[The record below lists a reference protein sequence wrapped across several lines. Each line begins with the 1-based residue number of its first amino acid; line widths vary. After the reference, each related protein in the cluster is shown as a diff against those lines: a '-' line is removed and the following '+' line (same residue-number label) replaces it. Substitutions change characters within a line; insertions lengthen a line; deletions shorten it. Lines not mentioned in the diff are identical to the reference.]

1 MDKELEYG
9 KREAFKKLLYDLAVD
24 VRREMTATPE
34 KCLECQQRFEE
45 IYRDSTSNESFRHYY
60 SDIFVVMSGVIDDPE
75 IQDYDALT
83 DHLQHILESYQ
94 CQEGHP
100 DVRTNLRKLYDHTSL
115 EISRLVHTKIITEQ
129 LFKQEAH
136 LDELEHLVDSVRSE
150 HDRIVTKVNEHETFA
165 NQIDEAKKE
174 INDAKKEYIA
184 ILGIFSAVV
193 LTFIGGIAF
202 STSVLENLHQSS
214 IYRIV
219 LALCLIGLVLC
230 NVLYLLFFCI
240 QSLIDKPLRKW
251 QKGTLIWCN
260 AILVIILSITA
271 FCWYDGSA
279 ERRNARLQNEGLDL
293 YQVVETKVPASQ
305 DQMKNG

>member
-1 MDKELEYG
+1 MDKELEHG
-9 KREAFKKLLYDLAVD
+9 KREAFRKLLYDLAVD

-45 IYRDSTSNESFRHYY
+45 IYRDSTSNEIFRHYY
-60 SDIFVVMSGVIDDPE
+60 SDIFVVMSQVIDDPE
-75 IQDYDALT
+75 IQDYDALR
-83 DHLQHILESYQ
+83 DHLQNILESYQ
-94 CQEGHP
+94 CREGHP
-100 DVRTNLRKLYDHTSL
+100 DVRNNLRKLYDHTSL
-115 EISRLVHTKIITEQ
+115 ELGRLVHTKLITEQ
-129 LFKQEAH
+129 VFKQEAH
-136 LDELEHLVDSVRSE
+136 LDELKHLVNSVRSE
-150 HDRIVTKVNEHETFA
+150 HGRIATKVNEHEAFA

-219 LALCLIGLVLC
+219 FAICLIGLVLC

-240 QSLIDKPLRKW
+240 YSLMEKTLQKW
-251 QKGTLIWCN
+251 QKQPLIWCN
-260 AILVIILSITA
+260 MIIVTA
-271 FCWYDGSA
+271 LLFTVLFWYIGLA
-279 ERRNARLQNEGLDL
+279 EKRNARIQNEDRSPN
-293 YQVVETKVPASQ
+293 QVVETIVPASQ
-305 DQMKNG
+305 TPLKNE